1 MRLLSQLYT
10 GVKANAKIN
19 PTIIDNK
26 IGFNKK
32 KDKTIRRIKIIAVI
46 IFLK

>member
-1 MRLLSQLYT
+1 MYLLSQLYT
-10 GVKANAKIN
+10 GVKANARIN
-19 PTIIDNK
+19 PTMIDNK

-32 KDKTIRRIKIIAVI
+32 KDKTIRQIKIIAVM